1 MIKATVSGISFMSES
16 TNTPYIPLTA
26 SEAAAQKPL
35 TGGNWADWLLLAL
48 ALISVALLAWESW
61 GPVTPEQSEAI
72 ILADYSI
79 CGLFFLNFMWR
90 WREEKWALGFV
101 GRNWYDV
108 LGMIPVSDPALRS
121 FRLIRVVI
129 LLARMGVAADRVIG
143 EDFTYRLVNRFKQG
157 IVQAISGTVTVAVL
171 NEVADVL
178 VKGTYTQNIARA
190 LEENQSELRDMIREK
205 LRDDPQTGR
214 FKRMPYYNEII
225 EGTTETA
232 LRVIEQVLLDPRTDE
247 LVADM
252 LRENIN
258 QIRLAVAARE
268 ANKNQ

>member
-1 MIKATVSGISFMSES
+1 MSES
-16 TNTPYIPLTA
+16 TNTHYVPLSA

-35 TGGNWADWLLLAL
+35 TGGSWADWILLVLAL
-48 ALISVALLAWESW
+48 VSVALLAWESW
-61 GPVTPEQSEAI
+61 GPVTPEQSKAI

-79 CGLFFLNFMWR
+79 CALFFLNFMWR
-90 WREEKWALGFV
+90 WREEQWTLGFV

-121 FRLIRVVI
+121 FRLIRVII

-143 EDFTYRLVNRFKQG
+143 EEFTFRLVNRFKQG
-157 IVQAISGTVTVAVL
+157 IVQAISGTVTIAVL

-178 VKGTYTQNIARA
+178 VKGTYTRNIARA

-205 LRDDPQTGR
+205 LRGDPQTGR

-252 LRENIN
+252 LRENIS

-268 ANKNQ
+268 ADKNQ

>member
-1 MIKATVSGISFMSES
+1 MSES
-16 TNTPYIPLTA
+16 TSTPYRPLSA
-26 SEAAAQKPL
+26 DEAAAQKPL
-35 TGGNWADWLLLAL
+35 TGGSWADWVLLVL

-61 GPVTPEQSEAI
+61 GSVTPMQREAI

-79 CGLFFLNFMWR
+79 CALFFLNFLWR
-90 WREEKWALGFV
+90 WRAEQWTLGFV

-129 LLARMGVAADRVIG
+129 LLARMGVAADRVLG
-143 EDFTYRLVNRFKQG
+143 EEFTYRLVNRFKQG
-157 IVQAISGTVTVAVL
+157 IVRAISGSVTVAVL
-171 NEVADVL
+171 DQVADVL
-178 VKGTYTQNIARA
+178 VKGTYTRNIARA

-214 FKRMPYYNEII
+214 FKRLPYYNEII

-232 LRVIEQVLLDPRTDE
+232 LRVIEQVLHDPRTDE
-247 LVADM
+247 LVADL

-258 QIRLAVAARE
+258 QIRLAVAAKE
-268 ANKNQ
+268 AKKHA

>member
-1 MIKATVSGISFMSES
+1 MSES
-16 TNTPYIPLTA
+16 TSTHYVPLSA

-35 TGGNWADWLLLAL
+35 TGGSWADWILLVLAL
-48 ALISVALLAWESW
+48 VSVALLAWESW
-61 GPVTPEQSEAI
+61 GPVTPEQSKAI

-79 CGLFFLNFMWR
+79 CALFFLNFMWR
-90 WREEKWALGFV
+90 WREEKWTLGFV

-121 FRLIRVVI
+121 FRLIRVII

-143 EDFTYRLVNRFKQG
+143 EDFTYRLVNRLKQG

-268 ANKNQ
+268 ADKN